1 MTVVTIP
8 REEWE
13 DENQKILHS
22 NVLHRAYS
30 IDDRNNACA
39 VCGLIFD
46 KETKQHISRYAVD
59 VAAQEKISLLLADS
73 WIGAGRYLRRR
84 RGVCTPLTLLEEEVA
99 NHGIFC

>member
-30 IDDRNNACA
+30 IDDRNNVCA

-46 KETKQHISRYAVD
+46 KETKQHISRYAAD

-73 WIGAGRYLRRR
+73 WIGAGRYLEKKERSLHASNAIG
-84 RGVCTPLTLLEEEVA
+84 RGSS
-99 NHGIFC
+99 